1 MAFPSSPATDDTY
14 QIGTQLWTY
23 NGSAWVKN
31 TSGSSAGVDLSN
43 YYNKGEVDA
52 LIANFITE
60 TAIDSKIASAV
71 SGGSV
76 DLSNYVTQ
84 SELTTAIANA
94 GGSGSDLYS
103 FGYTQTTQEN
113 WNPGSIE
120 NGTYYSPNFTIP
132 TGAKAVTIY
141 HQTSIHGNRGDYAVS
156 YNITATSTGTT
167 LFTPNFLTSSD
178 SSGNEND
185 TTGRAFFHIDLQT
198 GAVTQ
203 EYGQR
208 IRVSGNNDQLSD
220 RMPFSVLSVGTANNS
235 VTAISAQL
243 TLTGTDGSGQV
254 PQTIQAYW
262 IF

>member
-52 LIANFITE
+52 LIA
-60 TAIDSKIASAV
+60 
-71 SGGSV
+71 GGGA

-94 GGSGSDLYS
+94 GSSGSDLYA
-103 FGYTQTTQEN
+103 FGYTQSTQEN